1 MDRRPLIVLAGVSA
15 AATAVPGRVRSQSPP
30 TLRVGA
36 TPFNTYAEAYYA
48 QDLGIFKKAG
58 LSVEISSFNNGPA
71 IAAAVA
77 SGSLDIGISTP
88 ISLAQAV
95 TRGVPFPIVAGG
107 AMNTVK
113 ATAMMLLVGADA
125 PLRTPKDFEGKT
137 IALSALKTVSE
148 LGIDVWL
155 ARGGV
160 DPTKV
165 RIIEMPLP
173 EMGAAIE
180 RGTVA
185 GALVAESALSV
196 AKAGGKVRELA
207 NPFGLIAPEFLLSA
221 WFSTTPF
228 IQKNPALVKTFAAA
242 IHETGK
248 WANGH
253 HDEYMV
259 ILAKYSQGDLES
271 LKRTIHTT
279 YAEALRLGD
288 LQPQLD
294 VAFKYGMIQRP
305 VTASEMIAHY
315 PA

>member
-1 MDRRPLIVLAGVSA
+1 MNRRVWIAGTA
-15 AATAVPGRVRSQSPP
+15 AYACGFGIARAQSPA

-58 LSVEISSFNNGPA
+58 LAVEITSFNNGPA

-77 SGSLDIGISTP
+77 SGTLDAGISTP

-107 AMNTVK
+107 AMNTLK
-113 ATAMMLLVGADA
+113 ATAMMLLVGAEA
-125 PLRTPKDFEGKT
+125 PYKSPQDLEGKT

-155 ARGGV
+155 AKGGV
-160 DPTKV
+160 DPAKV

-173 EMGAAIE
+173 EMGAAVE

-185 GALVAESALSV
+185 AALVAEPMLSV

-207 NPFGLIAPEFLLSA
+207 NPFGLIASEFLLSA
-221 WFSTTPF
+221 WFSTEAF
-228 IQKNPALVKTFAAA
+228 IAKSPALVKTFAAA

-248 WANGH
+248 WANSH
-253 HDEYMV
+253 HDEYMA
-259 ILAKYSQGDLES
+259 ILAKYSQGDLET

-279 YAEALRLGD
+279 YAESLRAGD

-294 VAFKYGMIQRP
+294 VAFKYGMIARP
-305 VTASEMIAHY
+305 VTAAEMVAHY

>member
-1 MDRRPLIVLAGVSA
+1 MNRRSWIATAGAVTLA
-15 AATAVPGRVRSQSPP
+15 AAASSRGRAQTPA

-58 LSVEISSFNNGPA
+58 LNVEITSFNNGPA

-77 SGSLDIGISTP
+77 SGSLDVGISTP

-107 AMNTVK
+107 AMNTMK
-113 ATAMMLLVGADA
+113 ATAMMLLVGSDA
-125 PLRTPKDFEGKT
+125 PLHGPKDFEGKT

-160 DPTKV
+160 DPAKV
-165 RIIEMPLP
+165 RIIEIPLP

-185 GALVAESALSV
+185 AALVAEPALSV

-207 NPFGLIAPEFLLSA
+207 NPFGMIAPEFLLSA
-221 WFSTTPF
+221 WFSTAPF
-228 IQKNPALVKTFAAA
+228 IQKNPVLMKTFAAA

-259 ILAKYSQGDLES
+259 ILAK
-271 LKRTIHTT
+271 
-279 YAEALRLGD
+279 
-288 LQPQLD
+288 
-294 VAFKYGMIQRP
+294 
-305 VTASEMIAHY
+305 
-315 PA
+315 